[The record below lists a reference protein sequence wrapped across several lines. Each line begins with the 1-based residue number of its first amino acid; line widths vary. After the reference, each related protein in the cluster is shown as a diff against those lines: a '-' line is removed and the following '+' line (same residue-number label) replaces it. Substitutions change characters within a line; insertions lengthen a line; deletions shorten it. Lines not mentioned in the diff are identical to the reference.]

1 MAAKANKTDKVR
13 SERPALYDAGVT
25 ELLTRDGNNG
35 FDRLLHERSRLAII
49 SALASHPMLSFND
62 LKAILQASDGNLSVH
77 ARKLEEAGYLNCRKR
92 FDGRVP
98 RTEYS
103 ITARGREALQAYI
116 GHMEAL
122 IKAMKQI

>member
-1 MAAKANKTDKVR
+1 MVASSGKSRQVR
-13 SERPALYDAGVT
+13 SERGVRYDTGVAG
-25 ELLTRDGNNG
+25 LLTGEADNG

-49 SALASHPMLSFND
+49 SALASHPMLSFTE
-62 LKAILQASDGNLSVH
+62 LKTILQTSDGNLSVH
-77 ARKLEEAGYLNCRKR
+77 ARKLEEAGYLSCRKR

-98 RTEYS
+98 RTEFS
-103 ITARGREALQAYI
+103 ITAQGREALQAYI

>member
-1 MAAKANKTDKVR
+1 MAASAGKSR
-13 SERPALYDAGVT
+13 SPRNARTVPYGSGVT
-25 ELLTRDGNNG
+25 ELLTGDGDSG

-49 SALASHPMLSFND
+49 SALASHPMLSFTE
-62 LKAILQASDGNLSVH
+62 LKTILQTSDGNLSVH
-77 ARKLEEAGYLNCRKR
+77 ARKLEEAGYLSCRKR

-98 RTEYS
+98 RTEFS
-103 ITARGREALQAYI
+103 ITAQGREALQAYI